1 MTALL
6 EATNIVKRF
15 GGFTAL
21 SGVSIAVNPGER
33 LGIIGPNGSGK
44 TTLMNTVAG
53 RMRHD
58 EGNICWSGMDVGAL
72 PAWRR
77 ARLGIA
83 RTFQIPMPFA
93 GMTVEE
99 NLRVPLEQH
108 GLARGAAAASRAAE
122 LLDEFGLATRA
133 RDRAGALSQVE
144 LRRLELAR
152 AAAASPRLLISDEA
166 MAGLAGG
173 EIDEVLAMLDRL
185 SARGIAVIM
194 IEHLMR
200 AIMRFSA
207 RVVCLDAG
215 KIIAEGTP
223 AEVVAH
229 PEVRRAYLGA

>member
-6 EATNIVKRF
+6 EANGIVKRF

-21 SGVSIAVNPGER
+21 AGVTIAVNPGER

-58 EGNICWSGMDVGAL
+58 EGTIRWNGADMGTQ

-108 GLARGAAAASRAAE
+108 GIARGAAAAGRAAE

-133 RDRAGALSQVE
+133 RDRASALSQVE

-215 KIIAEGTP
+215 RIIAEGTP

>member
-6 EATNIVKRF
+6 EATGIVKRF

-21 SGVSIAVNPGER
+21 DGVSIAVNPGER
-33 LGIIGPNGSGK
+33 LGVIGPNGSGK

-53 RMRHD
+53 RVRHD
-58 EGNICWSGMDVGAL
+58 AGIIRWNGADVGTQ

-215 KIIAEGTP
+215 RVIAQGTP